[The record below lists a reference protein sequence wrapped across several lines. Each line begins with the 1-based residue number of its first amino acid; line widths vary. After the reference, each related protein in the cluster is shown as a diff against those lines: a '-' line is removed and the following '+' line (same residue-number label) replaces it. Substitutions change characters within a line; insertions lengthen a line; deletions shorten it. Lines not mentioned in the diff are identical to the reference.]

1 MKRYVRAMATINPQ
15 MCDQFGVYVEVE
27 QGGEGPVP
35 HVHVY
40 WDKSRSLRK
49 CSYVRLDKAEYSD
62 HHKQPSKPLP
72 RNVKKVFM
80 DVMSKEWPG
89 MYLETNDG
97 TPVRGTGY
105 QRAVQIWSDTYE
117 SGSYDKFKLD
127 ENGLPVMP
135 NYNKL

>member
-1 MKRYVRAMATINPQ
+1 MKCYVRAMETINPQ

-40 WDKSRSLRK
+40 WDKSRSPRK

-72 RNVKKVFM
+72 RQVKKVFL
-80 DVMSKEWPG
+80 DVMTKEWGRPSV
-89 MYLETNDG
+89 LENG
-97 TPVRGTGY
+97 TSVTLTGY
-105 QRAVQIWSDTYE
+105 QRAVDVWVDTYE

-127 ENGLPVMP
+127 EQGLPVMP
-135 NYNKL
+135 NYNRL

>member
-1 MKRYVRAMATINPQ
+1 MKRYVRAIATINSQ

-27 QGGEGPVP
+27 QGEQGPVP

-40 WDKSRSLRK
+40 WDRSRIPRR
-49 CSYVRLDKAEYSD
+49 CSYVRLDMAEYSD
-62 HHKQPSKPLP
+62 YHKQPSKPLP
-72 RNVKKVFM
+72 KQVKKVFL
-80 DVMSKEWPG
+80 DVTAKEWSG

-105 QRAVQIWSDTYE
+105 QRAFQIWADTYE

-127 ENGLPVMP
+127 ERGLPVMP
-135 NYNKL
+135 NYDKL